1 MAMIKGMKWIV
12 KEQKTRKFNI
22 YTAPAIISYWPFKR
36 LVMKTVG
43 HYDNRE
49 DALAAMRNWNI
60 KVGNEIDL
68 HPYLERVSPYGYNVT
83 L

>member
-1 MAMIKGMKWIV
+1 MLKNRRQENSIFIQRQLLLATGCL
-12 KEQKTRKFNI
+12 NG
-22 YTAPAIISYWPFKR
+22 